1 MKIYFNTLLLN
12 TILIIMLISKAQA
25 NEKIAV
31 VNIYDIFQKSIQ
43 KIIIT
48 EKLEKEFKNKIIDLQ
63 KIENDLQNKI
73 QHLKYNNKNMNTHE
87 KQELEK
93 SIIAQKKIFSK
104 KVKIFE
110 EENIKRQN
118 EEKNKFLEYI
128 RKIIKNIAVK
138 KGYDIVIDS
147 DSIFYINNKIKNI
160 TPEILNKI
168 NE

>member
-1 MKIYFNTLLLN
+1 
-12 TILIIMLISKAQA
+12 MLISKAQA

-73 QHLKYNNKNMNTHE
+73 QHLKYNNKNINTHE

>member
-73 QHLKYNNKNMNTHE
+73 QHLKYNNKNINTHE